1 MICKIDTVFAQIQP
15 ETKIANRPIGLK
27 LRTEG
32 NNENFPQPY
41 QVGQFYYLVKHL
53 IIRT

>member
-1 MICKIDTVFAQIQP
+1 MS
-15 ETKIANRPIGLK
+15 ETKVANCPIGLK

-32 NNENFPQPY
+32 NYENFPQPY